1 MDTPF
6 VSKMQLKKNH
16 FFFCFISK
24 NCNFFFKIHFCH
36 KISGGKIKAKKF
48 ILGLNLQILGWTY
61 VSYRVAGLLEIKVA
75 LILSAVSN
83 LFGSL
88 KSANSVD
95 NINTART
102 FKRTEINLLVDEKGL
117 YKLGQ
122 LVIHL
127 YFIVFTLNWTHP
139 FSEWLSYSLYKK

>member
-1 MDTPF
+1 
-6 VSKMQLKKNH
+6 MQLKKNH

-36 KISGGKIKAKKF
+36 KITGGKIKAKKF

-61 VSYRVAGLLEIKVA
+61 VSYRVAGLLEFKGA
-75 LILSAVSN
+75 FLLSAVSN

-88 KSANSVD
+88 KSANSVG

-102 FKRTEINLLVDEKGL
+102 FKRTEINLLEDEKGL

-122 LVIHL
+122 VVVWIIHL
-127 YFIVFTLNWTHP
+127 YFIVFTIN
-139 FSEWLSYSLYKK
+139 